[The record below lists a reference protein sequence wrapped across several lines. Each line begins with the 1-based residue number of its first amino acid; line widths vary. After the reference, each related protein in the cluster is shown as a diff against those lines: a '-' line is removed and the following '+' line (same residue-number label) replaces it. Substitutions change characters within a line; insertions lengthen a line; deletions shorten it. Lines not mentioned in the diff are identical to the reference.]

1 MDGNDTMTQSTICD
15 EISPKVSK
23 ESVPVEVELFEIWK
37 KKTNRGEQ
45 KTMLNCC
52 EGRGWCFWWFEGFG
66 GVAIL
71 PVSIK

>member
-37 KKTNRGEQ
+37 KKQIAENKKRCSTAVRDGD
-45 KTMLNCC
+45 
-52 EGRGWCFWWFEGFG
+52 GVFG
-66 GVAIL
+66 GLKVL
-71 PVSIK
+71 EGLLFYLYP